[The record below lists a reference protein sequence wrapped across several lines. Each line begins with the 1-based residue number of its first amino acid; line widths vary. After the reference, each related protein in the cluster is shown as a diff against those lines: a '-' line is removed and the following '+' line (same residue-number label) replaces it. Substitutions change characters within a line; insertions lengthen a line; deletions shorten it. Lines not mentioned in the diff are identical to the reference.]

1 MSVPTTPRPDITWLR
16 RRIRPGQAPAAP
28 TAAPAA
34 AQQGTSLSLG
44 HTSAPESTT
53 PPAAPASL
61 SLGHTPAAAP
71 ASLELGRPANSAA
84 AAAPQGASLSLGRTT
99 TSAPAP
105 APAPQTTQAPQAP
118 QATQSA
124 PAAAQPSAGLVLGG
138 AAPASPLSG
147 RARKLAQLREK
158 SQREDH
164 EVSLLFPAPGI
175 ADVYELNLTD
185 RLLRLSPMQSSVG
198 SLVVSGSTAVAWES
212 VRRVTGGQTVD
223 GHKAGTAVMTAGNR
237 PLVGYHGRD
246 ALITLRHVRSLRR
259 AIFINRSS
267 SAMGVRLF
275 SGQTVALPPAA
286 DGTQMVLLVHRVGNV
301 LELRAEPVPH
311 SWPDVQVWQ
320 EFDFSMTHSAPVS
333 SYGR

>member
-16 RRIRPGQAPAAP
+16 RRIRPGQAPAA
-28 TAAPAA
+28 AAPAA

-44 HTSAPESTT
+44 RTPAPESTA

-61 SLGHTPAAAP
+61 SLGRTPAAAP
-71 ASLELGRPANSAA
+71 ATLEPARPAASAA
-84 AAAPQGASLSLGRTT
+84 APAPQGASLSLGRTPA
-99 TSAPAP
+99 SAPVPPVPPAP
-105 APAPQTTQAPQAP
+105 ASQAPP
-118 QATQSA
+118 S
-124 PAAAQPSAGLVLGG
+124 AAAGAQRSAGLVLGG